1 MRKKSSGITELEA
14 LVINKRFK
22 MTAPLEET
30 GVCRRAVQNYMTRHL
45 NGDASRTMVA

>member
-22 MTAPLEET
+22 MNPQMKD
-30 GVCRRAVQNYMTRHL
+30 CRKAVQNYMTHHL
-45 NGDASRTMVA
+45 GCRAAMA